1 MFTADFIDS
10 IMSNVF
16 SYYDFMYRLFNLI
29 YIFIGQ
35 ISIHYSKNLFNICL
49 QKPKLERLQ
58 LIKNIASKL
67 EKSNIVYVKIFQSL
81 SIDGNLLYDDES
93 EFLMKYLDNVPYNS
107 DVIEYDLLE
116 KIKDEY
122 NIILESNVPINAGI
136 VSVVFNATYESKK
149 VVIKM
154 LKKDINEKLTN
165 VFEEIEVL
173 VNFLKYLPFIKE
185 FNFDR
190 IIDSNKD
197 LLLNQTN
204 FITEYNNII
213 TFKNKL
219 SNNPEYV
226 IPHVYDITSKY
237 PTLLIMENIKG
248 LTYNDII
255 DYDLEIK
262 DIFGKILYKLGII
275 GNVFHNAIHCDL
287 HAGNVFFY
295 INDDSNSDDKN
306 SDEEIKKPKYQIGII
321 DFGIVMFPTNEKQD
335 AYYKFFFEM
344 QLKKDYTNIEYVINS
359 IIEEKNIY
367 MSMENPEKLLF
378 TNDVVNVTKKHTSNK
393 LDITF
398 FYELSKT
405 FNKYNFHFCNEF
417 NNLCLSLQMVQKLGI
432 NLCKSCINT
441 QNEILSELLELNNLI
456 EIE

>member
-1 MFTADFIDS
+1 MFTADFIDN
-10 IMSNVF
+10 IMPDF
-16 SYYDFMYRLFNLI
+16 CSYCDFMYRLFNLM

-35 ISIHYSKNLFNICL
+35 ISIYYSTNLFNICL

-107 DVIEYDLLE
+107 DVIDYDLLE

-136 VSVVFNATYESKK
+136 VSLVFNATYESKK

-154 LKKDINEKLTN
+154 LKKDINEKLAN

-190 IIDSNKD
+190 IIDANKD

-213 TFKNKL
+213 TFKNKF

-226 IPHVYDITSKY
+226 IPYVYDITSKY
-237 PTLLIMENIKG
+237 PNILIMENIKG

-255 DYDLEIK
+255 HYDPEVK
-262 DIFGKILYKLGII
+262 NIFGKILYKFGLIGII
-275 GNVFHNAIHCDL
+275 FHNAIHCDL
-287 HAGNVFFY
+287 HAGNIFFY
-295 INDDSNSDDKN
+295 INDEKN
-306 SDEEIKKPKYQIGII
+306 SDIPKYQIGLI
-321 DFGIVMFPTNEKQD
+321 DFGIVMFPANEKQD

-344 QLKKDYTNIEYVINS
+344 QLKKDYTNIEYVIYH
-359 IIEEKNIY
+359 IVEEKNIY
-367 MSMENPEKLLF
+367 QSMENPEKLIF
-378 TNDVVNVTKKHTSNK
+378 NNDLVNVIKKYTFDK
-393 LDITF
+393 LDIT
-398 FYELSKT
+398 YIYQIVKI
-405 FNKYNFHFCNEF
+405 FNKYNFHFSGEF
-417 NNLCLSLQMVQKLGI
+417 NNLCLSLQIVINLAI
-432 NLCKSCINT
+432 NLCKNTIDT

>member
-1 MFTADFIDS
+1 
-10 IMSNVF
+10 
-16 SYYDFMYRLFNLI
+16 
-29 YIFIGQ
+29 
-35 ISIHYSKNLFNICL
+35 
-49 QKPKLERLQ
+49 
-58 LIKNIASKL
+58 
-67 EKSNIVYVKIFQSL
+67 
-81 SIDGNLLYDDES
+81 
-93 EFLMKYLDNVPYNS
+93 MKYLDNVPYNS
-107 DVIEYDLLE
+107 DVIDYDLLE

-154 LKKDINEKLTN
+154 LKKDINKKLAN
-165 VFEEIEVL
+165 VFEEIELL
-173 VNFLKYLPFIKE
+173 VNFLKYVPFIKE

-190 IIDSNKD
+190 IIDSNKE

-226 IPHVYDITSKY
+226 IPHVYNITSKY

-248 LTYNDII
+248 LTYNDIV
-255 DYDLEIK
+255 DYDPEIK

-295 INDDSNSDDKN
+295 INDDKN
-306 SDEEIKKPKYQIGII
+306 FDEEIKKPKYQIGII

-344 QLKKDYTNIEYVINS
+344 QLKKDYTNIEYVIYH
-359 IIEEKNIY
+359 IVEERNIY
-367 MSMENPEKLLF
+367 QSMENPEKLLF
-378 TNDVVNVTKKHTSNK
+378 NNDVVNVTKKQTSEK

-405 FNKYNFHFCNEF
+405 FNKYNFHFSGEF
-417 NNLCLSLQMVQKLGI
+417 NNLCLSLQMVNNLGL
-432 NLCKSCINT
+432 NLSKNTINT
-441 QNEILSELLELNNLI
+441 QKEVLSELLELNNLI